1 MRRYFHAWETTG
13 FTMIHALSRIQYGAA
28 CKGVTMLG
36 FLLSERLRTR
46 SNRASRG
53 FARDA
58 SGNFTILFALVAP
71 ILILFIGMG
80 VDYKV
85 GLSDKSRLDTAADAA
100 ALAAVNTAKAY
111 FAANSSTE
119 SGSVLSDDAIAA
131 GIAQGLK
138 VFAANKGATLT
149 VSTITPLI
157 TMTYANLAFTASVSW
172 SGQVGTHF
180 GPLVGINSMAISGES
195 AATAQLPKYLDFYV
209 VVDTSGSMGI
219 PTSAADQERLIATNP
234 DNAREEAVG
243 YIGGCQFACHFV
255 TYNGFNY
262 TQANNIPL
270 KLNSVGASVQALLA
284 AATSYKVISNQYRI
298 GIYPF
303 IENAIEAAPLSSD
316 FTAANTVAGDL
327 AYYLDQGTANGGMGS
342 GGTHFENLWPDV
354 SPYMQPA
361 GTGLSSTSTSPF
373 IILVTDGVDNNQ
385 VYNPA
390 NVSWTGSQPK
400 IPSTTFCDNA
410 KNAGYTVAVILIP
423 YVPIV
428 DPEPI
433 WNDEDGVVN
442 TLIATNSI
450 APPMQ
455 SCASS
460 GYFFSASTAADIN
473 NAMLTIFYQAVGLA
487 RLTQ

>member
-1 MRRYFHAWETTG
+1 
-13 FTMIHALSRIQYGAA
+13 
-28 CKGVTMLG
+28 MLG
-36 FLLSERLRTR
+36 FAPFEHLRLRLG
-46 SNRASRG
+46 RARRAY
-53 FARDA
+53 ARDA
-58 SGNFTILFALVAP
+58 SGNFAMMFALAAP
-71 ILILFIGMG
+71 ILILFVGMG

-85 GLSDKSRLDTAADAA
+85 GLSDKALLDTSADAA
-100 ALAAVNTAKAY
+100 ALAAVNSAKAY
-111 FAANSSTE
+111 FASNSSTE
-119 SGSVLSDDAIAA
+119 SGTTLSDGAIAA

-138 VFAANKGATLT
+138 VFAANKGSTLT
-149 VSTITPLI
+149 VSTVTPLI
-157 TMTYANLAFTASVSW
+157 TMTYANLAFTAKVNW
-172 SGQVGTHF
+172 AGQVRTHF
-180 GPLVGINSMAISGES
+180 GPLVGIDSIAISGDS

-219 PTSAADQERLIATNP
+219 PTSAADQEKLIATNP

-255 TYNGFNY
+255 TYGGFNY

-270 KLNSVGASVQALLA
+270 KLNSVGNSVQALLSA
-284 AATSYKVISNQYRI
+284 ANSYKVISNQYRI
-298 GIYPF
+298 GIFPF
-303 IENAIEAAPLSSD
+303 IENAIQAAPLSAD
-316 FTAANTVAGDL
+316 FTAANTVAGNL
-327 AYYLDQGTANGGMGS
+327 AYYLDQGTTNHGMGS

-354 SPYMQPA
+354 SPYMQQA
-361 GTGLSSTSTSPF
+361 GTGYSSTSTSPF

-385 VYNPA
+385 IYNPS
-390 NVSWTGSQPK
+390 NVSWTGSQPQV
-400 IPSTTFCDNA
+400 PNTSFCTNA
-410 KNAGYTVAVILIP
+410 KSEGYTVAVILIP

-442 TLIATNSI
+442 SLIATNSI
-450 APPMQ
+450 APSMQ
-455 SCASS
+455 SCASN